1 MTLTKEELESRKNQ
15 ITLRAEIEN
24 LKIDLECK
32 KHELNLD
39 DLISHFESSKEYAEK
54 LKEDIDSV
62 KCDDYSDIDLTSEI
76 GYLVRDHDQYSS
88 TLQHIKT
95 IEEFKNLLEKLEEKQ
110 KGLDY

>member
-15 ITLRAEIEN
+15 ITLRSEIEN
-24 LKIDLECK
+24 LKLDIESK

-39 DLISHFESSKEYAEK
+39 DLISHFEYSKGYAEK
-54 LKEDIDSV
+54 LKADLESV
-62 KCDDYSDIDLTSEI
+62 KFDDYTDIDLTSEI

-95 IEEFKNLLEKLEEKQ
+95 IEEFKELLEKLEEKS